1 MNPSVIFLFLLLALF
16 VLSKIVAQSIGSL
29 IFRITGSKRATVSVL
44 AFIFLPG
51 TVVHEFAHAAVAQG
65 LGVYVGEIEFTPTF
79 EDDSVKLGSVQV
91 AKSDP
96 FRQFLIGAAPLFIGF
111 VLIFLTFALYDKFEI
126 SGFWPQ
132 AMLFY
137 ILFEI
142 GNTMF
147 SSKRDMEG
155 ALELFAA
162 VALVFG
168 FIYLIGF
175 RQIFDV
181 ALSFLKNLDPVFK
194 MASGS
199 LVKIILIDVIIV
211 ASSRLLTPPARA

>member
-1 MNPSVIFLFLLLALF
+1 MTPVVFLFLLLALF
-16 VLSKIVAQSIGSL
+16 ILSKKVAQGIGSL
-29 IFRITGSKRATVSVL
+29 IFRISGSKKATVGIL

-51 TVVHEFAHAAVAQG
+51 TVIHEFAHAAVAQG

-79 EDDSVKLGSVQV
+79 EGDSVKLGSVQV
-91 AKSDP
+91 AQSDP
-96 FRQFLIGAAPLFIGF
+96 FRQFLIGAAPLIIGF
-111 VLIFLTFALYDKFEI
+111 VLIFLTFALYDKFQI

-132 AMLFY
+132 VLLFY

-162 VALVFG
+162 VTLVLG
-168 FIYLIGF
+168 FVYLLGF
-175 RQIFDV
+175 RQIFDAV
-181 ALSFLKNLDPVFK
+181 LPLLKNLDSVFK
-194 MASGS
+194 MASDS
-199 LVKIILIDVIIV
+199 LVKIIIIDVIII
-211 ASSRLLTPPARA
+211 ASSRLFTPKNHI